1 MASDAEFVNA
11 FDTLIRD
18 VASATSMDLAMSG
31 KKSKVQG
38 SKRKAPEPDVK
49 PEDTIRITKRVLKR
63 CKQYRSNCAKPKQP
77 DTSDRV
83 LFAASEFTDKFK
95 LQPYEKVLH
104 LVPRLVNCVTL
115 SEAIP
120 VEGTGGSLPLDLHR
134 IAACC
139 KNAYYAPRRFSA
151 VQLAY
156 SEPRCRVLVFRKSL
170 PLQPRSHANA
180 LNLLIACSCAGRHWT
195 NGWNRCA

>member
-1 MASDAEFVNA
+1 MASDADFVNA
-11 FDTLIRD
+11 FDTLLRD
-18 VASATSMDLAMSG
+18 VASATAMELAMSG
-31 KKSKVQG
+31 KVPKAQT
-38 SKRKAPEPDVK
+38 SKRKNPEPNVA
-49 PEDTIRITKRVLKR
+49 PEDTIQITKRVLKE
-63 CKQYRSNCAKPKQP
+63 CKEYRKNNAESDNL
-77 DTSDRV
+77 DTSDKALSTMAV
-83 LFAASEFTDKFK
+83 FTDKFK

-156 SEPRCRVLVFRKSL
+156 SEPRCRVLVFRKPPAPKRFHATCAD
-170 PLQPRSHANA
+170 PLDRVLADTGRMVGTGAIQP
-180 LNLLIACSCAGRHWT
+180 
-195 NGWNRCA
+195 